1 MRESLDISAIILME
15 GERGPDEGDR
25 MGRRVWMKGWAGIP
39 AAARKTRGTRHI
51 YMKNSWGGGIR
62 GRTFPM
68 LTLSMNIKQS
78 KELYLFIFLVY

>member
-25 MGRRVWMKGWAGIP
+25 MGGRVWMEGLG
-39 AAARKTRGTRHI
+39 RHTGGGGKTRGTRHI

-78 KELYLFIFLVY
+78 KELYLLIFLVY